1 MEYKRFIEAMEGIS
15 KMLDANSLIY
25 RPILDGHR
33 YITEQEL
40 SKALKITKRTLI
52 EYKMNGKLPYYKEG
66 ERFIKNFYFD
76 RKSRYN

>member
-1 MEYKRFIEAMEGIS
+1 MKMGQMVLNKDSNEVKRFIEAMEGIS
-15 KMLDANSLIY
+15 KILDANSLIY

-52 EYKMNGKLPYYKEG
+52 EYRMNGKLLKF
-66 ERFIKNFYFD
+66 RI
-76 RKSRYN
+76 